1 MFDTGKLVRWD
12 SFLSYLTEDSQR
24 QEGKT
29 FFLESYNF
37 FDGFDS
43 SLLKVFLQWNTVTIK
58 MFGIN
63 FKLFE
68 LRIL

>member
-1 MFDTGKLVRWD
+1 MGMFDTGKLVHWD

-29 FFLESYNF
+29 FFLETF

-43 SLLKVFLQWNTVTIK
+43 SLLKVFLH
-58 MFGIN
+58 
-63 FKLFE
+63 
-68 LRIL
+68 